1 VKIAVLLGK
10 QESLMS
16 AEKRNEAGGSPG
28 FVARLVIGSLYA
40 DHLLMLDIIVRI
52 WTSKLHNDTA
62 VGNNLILGK
71 SKARDWRCFKRYRCW
86 LAQLWGHCVQRNATS
101 RNNSPDEATSLPV

>member
-1 VKIAVLLGK
+1 MLLGK

-28 FVARLVIGSLYA
+28 FVTRLVIGSLYA

-52 WTSKLHNDTA
+52 WTSRVAQRYGGGKQLNRGQIEGKGLA
-62 VGNNLILGK
+62 VFQAVSVSTCATLRTLCAKECNVPQQL
-71 SKARDWRCFKRYRCW
+71 AR
-86 LAQLWGHCVQRNATS
+86 
-101 RNNSPDEATSLPV
+101 